1 VKAAVKPK
9 GNAIDVPM
17 AIASDGTL
25 IMNVS
30 HVFSTAD
37 VREALRVALA
47 EGHEVFVGIAVPA
60 YFSDEIRRD
69 LDDAAA
75 EIVGRL
81 GIRVRRRRRRS

>member
-1 VKAAVKPK
+1 MKPAVKPK
-9 GNAIDVPM
+9 AATVDAPM
-17 AIASDGTL
+17 AFGSDGTML
-25 IMNVS
+25 MNVS

-60 YFSDEIRRD
+60 YFADEIRRD

-75 EIVGRL
+75 DIVGRL

>member
-1 VKAAVKPK
+1 MKAAEKPR
-9 GNAIDVPM
+9 AATIDAPM
-17 AIASDGTL
+17 GITSDGRTL
-25 IMNVS
+25 MNVT
-30 HVFSTAD
+30 HLIKTTD

-60 YFSDEIRRD
+60 YFAEEIRRD

-81 GIRVRRRRRRS
+81 GIRVRRRRRRP